1 MSEPVTATNEYASAG
16 GVVVT
21 PTGDH
26 VLVLLR
32 GKRSGPDGHPEVRL
46 PKGHIEAGE
55 SRQQAALRE
64 VHEESGLI
72 GLEILSDLGY
82 QQVHFVF
89 EGTRY
94 VRDESYF
101 LMTVPPETEHDRPE
115 KQFERLWLTW
125 SDASAQLTFDAER
138 EWIRRAYLAWD
149 GRLENVSDQDTEKAN
164 NNAQVQED
172 ISLGEEE

>member
-1 MSEPVTATNEYASAG
+1 MSEPVPATNEYASAG
-16 GVVVT
+16 GVVVA
-21 PTGDH
+21 PKGDQ
-26 VLVLLR
+26 VLVLVR
-32 GKRSGPDGHPEVRL
+32 GRRSGPCGHPEVRL

-64 VHEESGLI
+64 VHEESGLT
-72 GLEILSDLGY
+72 GLQILSDLGY
-82 QQVHFVF
+82 QQVRFVF

-101 LMTVPPETEHDRPE
+101 LMTVPREAEHHRPE

-125 SDASAQLTFDAER
+125 SDASVQLTFDAER

-149 GRLENVSDQDTEKAN
+149 RRLENVSEQDTKKAN

>member
-1 MSEPVTATNEYASAG
+1 MSEPVAASNQYESAG

-21 PTGDH
+21 PTGDQ
-26 VLVLLR
+26 VLVLFR
-32 GKRSGPDGHPEVRL
+32 GKRSGPNGRPEVRL

-64 VHEESGLI
+64 VYEESGLT

-82 QQVHFVF
+82 QQVRFVF
-89 EGTRY
+89 KGMRY

-101 LMTVPPETEHDRPE
+101 LMTVPREAEHEQPE

-125 SDASAQLTFDAER
+125 SDASSQLTFDAER
-138 EWIRRAYLAWD
+138 EWIRRAHLAWD
-149 GRLENVSDQDTEKAN
+149 QRLENVADQDTEKAN

>member
-1 MSEPVTATNEYASAG
+1 MSEAVTATNEYESAG

-82 QQVHFVF
+82 QQVRFVF

-101 LMTVPPETEHDRPE
+101 LMTVPREAEHERPE
-115 KQFERLWLTW
+115 KQFDRLWLTW
-125 SDASAQLTFDAER
+125 SDASDQLSFDAER

-149 GRLENVSDQDTEKAN
+149 RRLENVSDQDTEKAN

>member
-1 MSEPVTATNEYASAG
+1 MPVLATNEYASAG
-16 GVVVT
+16 GVVVS

-26 VLVLLR
+26 VLVLVR
-32 GKRSGPDGHPEVRL
+32 GKRSGPDGCPEVRL

-64 VHEESGLI
+64 VHEESGLT

-82 QQVHFVF
+82 QPVRFVS

-101 LMTVPPETEHDRPE
+101 LMAVPRDAEHNRPE
-115 KQFERLWLTW
+115 KQFERRWLTW
-125 SDASAQLTFDAER
+125 SDASTRLTFDAER
-138 EWIRRAYLAWD
+138 EWIRRAQLAWD
-149 GRLENVSDQDTEKAN
+149 RRLKDVSNQDAEKAN
-164 NNAQVQED
+164 DNAQV
-172 ISLGEEE
+172 